1 MGHFFLLWTFYFQLI
16 SASGFIVWN
25 KSTCLSYDSRRQF
38 SVTIDFHTHVFHPK
52 IADKVLA
59 QLNNHYGITPVGT
72 GLVEDLNGFL
82 NRAGID
88 RAVVH
93 TAATSP
99 DQVIPA
105 NNWSISIQETY
116 PRLMSFGTIHPDY
129 PDWESELFRLERKG
143 IKGLKFHPDFQGYD
157 LSDSRLDLFFEAIAE
172 RFILMFH
179 VGDRLPPDKN
189 PSSPGKLAA
198 IRDKHPRL
206 IIVAAHLG
214 GYLHWDDALTYLAGT
229 DIYLD
234 TSSSLPFISFELLK
248 KIISRHPLDRVL
260 FGSDYPLFD
269 ASEELRLLS
278 EKAGFTNRQISR
290 LLQNGNALLDSRDN
304 SSL

>member
-1 MGHFFLLWTFYFQLI
+1 MYT
-16 SASGFIVWN
+16 
-25 KSTCLSYDSRRQF
+25 
-38 SVTIDFHTHVFHPK
+38 DFHTHVFHPK
-52 IADKVLA
+52 IAQKVLE
-59 QLNNHYGITPVGT
+59 QLKTHYGITPVGT
-72 GLVEDLNGFL
+72 GLVDDLLAFL
-82 NRAGID
+82 SRSGIH

-93 TAATSP
+93 TAATSA
-99 DQVIPA
+99 DQVTPA
-105 NNWSISIQETY
+105 NNWAITIQKMY
-116 PRLMSFGTIHPDY
+116 PELTAFGTLHPDY
-129 PDWESELFRLERKG
+129 ENWREELDRLEEKG
-143 IKGLKFHPDFQGYD
+143 IRGLKFHPDFQGYD
-157 LSDSRLDLFFEAIAE
+157 LADPRLDHFFEVIAQ

-179 VGDRLPPDKN
+179 VGDRLPPDRN

-214 GYLHWDDALTYLAGT
+214 GYLHWDDALTCLAGT

-248 KIISRHPLDRVL
+248 KILTRHPLERIL

-290 LLQNGNALLDSRDN
+290 LLQNGNDLLN
-304 SSL
+304 SV